1 MVNNTGES
9 DQGLRKIMDMTR
21 AMSILL
27 LCLHFYYYCYPA
39 FKNWSLTAPLGDRLL
54 ANIGRTGI
62 FRAFNETKLVS
73 IVLLSLSLIGA
84 KGRKNEK
91 LRYQTA
97 VAYAYLGMLLYF
109 ASWGLFYLELP
120 VVSGSILYMAI
131 TSIGYLSSLHG
142 GALLSRFLKLN
153 REASVFNTENETF
166 PQEERLIENEYSIN
180 LPARYKL
187 KDEVRD
193 SWINFIN
200 PRRGLLIMG
209 SPGSGKSYFII
220 QNIIKQQ
227 IKKGFAQFIYDFKYP
242 DLTIIAYNYYL
253 RCKKAYPVPPAF
265 YSVNFSDPEYS
276 NRCNPLNPLLMKSIL
291 DAHDASRTM
300 LLSINRTWANKQ
312 GDFFVESPI
321 NFLAAVFWFLK
332 KFQGGEYCTLPH
344 AIELIQLDYDKLFT
358 ILRTEPEIQTLLKP
372 FISGYLEDNMETV
385 DSQIA
390 SVRIPLSRL
399 ASPELYYILSGNDF
413 SFDIN
418 SPESPKVVCLGN
430 DPIKSDALAPVI
442 SLICD
447 RLNKIINEQG
457 KYKCSTI
464 YDEFGTI
471 RVSSIQTVIATGRSN
486 NIVPV
491 IAVQDYSQLKRVYS
505 KEEAETLLNMT
516 GNIISGQV
524 SGETAKSLSE
534 RFPKIMQD
542 RESLSINSS
551 DTSVSKSR
559 QLETS
564 VPASTIA
571 GLSSGE
577 FVGMVADNPDEIIEH
592 KTFHAMILNDHEA
605 LKREKKTYVS
615 LPKIRK
621 ADSKDIRD
629 NYLSILRDVLDIEE
643 FVIEQVLNDP
653 SKSHLLVAK

>member
-9 DQGLRKIMDMTR
+9 DQGLKKIMDMTR
-21 AMSILL
+21 TISILL

-39 FKNWSLTAPLGDRLL
+39 FRFWKFTFPIGDRLL
-54 ANIGRTGI
+54 INIERTGI
-62 FRAFNETKLVS
+62 FSSFNKTKLAA
-73 IVLLSLSLIGA
+73 IVLLSLSLIGSR
-84 KGRKNEK
+84 GRKDEK
-91 LRYQTA
+91 LKFKSA
-97 VAYAYLGMLLYF
+97 AGYLSIGIVIYF
-109 ASWGLFYLELP
+109 STWILFYLNLP
-120 VVSGSILYMAI
+120 VEPGAILYMGI
-131 TSIGYLSSLHG
+131 TAIGYLSFLYG
-142 GALLSRFLKLN
+142 GALFSRLLKLKQQTN
-153 REASVFNTENETF
+153 VFNTENETF
-166 PQEERLIENEYSIN
+166 PQEELLIENEYSIN

-187 KDEVRD
+187 KDELRN

-220 QNIIKQQ
+220 ENIIKQQ

-253 RCKKAYPVPPAF
+253 QYKKVYTVPPVF

-276 NRCNPLNPLLMKSIL
+276 SRCNPLNPALMKSIL

-300 LLSINRTWANKQ
+300 LLSINKTWAAKQ

-332 KFQGGEYCTLPH
+332 KFQSGEYCTLPH

-358 ILRTEPEIQTLLKP
+358 ILQTEPEIQTLLKP

-399 ASPELYYILSGNDF
+399 ASAELYYILSGNDF
-413 SFDIN
+413 SLDVN
-418 SPESPKVVCLGN
+418 NPNSPKVVCLGN
-430 DPIKSDALAPVI
+430 DPVKSEALAPVI

-447 RLNKIINEQG
+447 RLNKIINQQG
-457 KYKCSTI
+457 KAKCSTI

-505 KEEAETLLNMT
+505 KEEAETIFNMT

-551 DTSVSKSR
+551 DTSISKSR

-571 GLSSGE
+571 SLSSGE

-605 LKREKKTYVS
+605 LIREKKSYVS
-615 LPKIRK
+615 LPEIRNVN
-621 ADSKDIRD
+621 ANEIMG
-629 NYLSILRDVLDIEE
+629 NYLMIIQDVHDIEE
-643 FVIEQVLNDP
+643 YVMEQVLNDP
-653 SKSHLLVAK
+653 SKKYLLVKN